1 MTCCGQALQLNSHNI
16 KDRLIPSSV
25 SKELKSMAAIS
36 PPLWALKDFKVI
48 VAEAMAMLGGRAQ
61 GAVGNSVGAN
71 TKENSS
77 SEETALSISLGKET
91 LELRITTAKNK
102 DEKIRLGAMRERLG

>member
-25 SKELKSMAAIS
+25 SKELKSMKREQ
-36 PPLWALKDFKVI
+36 WHKTFDFKVI